1 MLPFHKRTELVY
13 LILPSKA
20 KKLELLA
27 AAHGD
32 NGHMGGRD
40 AVEKTLRTQAVNWQ
54 HLRCD
59 AAWVVARCTQC
70 VTRKTS
76 GIAAPGCRSLPR
88 PLCAGDVVGV
98 DLKMVTPPGGDRWCM
113 MVLLDFTSN
122 RLWAWDMDEDKLL
135 SLTLRLRWGSG
146 YLLKLFGRWGTRQAS
161 PRFQAHSPL
170 LNNVFAQEG
179 RRRCAKL
186 AGSLVQQD

>member
-1 MLPFHKRTELVY
+1 
-13 LILPSKA
+13 
-20 KKLELLA
+20 
-27 AAHGD
+27 
-32 NGHMGGRD
+32 MGGRD

-54 HLRCD
+54 HLRYD

-122 RLWAWDMDEDKLL
+122 RLWAWDMDEDKKGVGDVQSLLVRWCEIEVPLIWSDGSQFRSVSEAVKL
-135 SLTLRLRWGSG
+135 SLGVE
-146 YLLKLFGRWGTRQAS
+146 
-161 PRFQAHSPL
+161 PRFIPP
-170 LNNVFAQEG
+170 G
-179 RRRCAKL
+179 RPQSNGLEVCL
-186 AGSLVQQD
+186 G